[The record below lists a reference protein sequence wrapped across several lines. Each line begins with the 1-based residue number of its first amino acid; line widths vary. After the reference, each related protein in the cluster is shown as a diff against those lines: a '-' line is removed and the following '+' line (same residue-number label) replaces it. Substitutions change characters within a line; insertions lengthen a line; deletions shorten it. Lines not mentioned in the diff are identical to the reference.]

1 MRRERKLISTAK
13 PSNAYPAHIENPAFL
28 GLKERAAAHEFSERL
43 LDLIYADPV
52 YRRLAGLTQAQ
63 AKAFREYL
71 RTQQRAADIRRQ
83 RKTGRVCA

>member
-13 PSNAYPAHIENPAFL
+13 PSNAYPAHVESPAYYDL
-28 GLKERAAAHEFSERL
+28 RERVAAHESSERL

-52 YRRLAGLTQAQ
+52 YRRLVGITRAQ

-71 RTQQRAADIRRQ
+71 RAQQHIADVRRQ